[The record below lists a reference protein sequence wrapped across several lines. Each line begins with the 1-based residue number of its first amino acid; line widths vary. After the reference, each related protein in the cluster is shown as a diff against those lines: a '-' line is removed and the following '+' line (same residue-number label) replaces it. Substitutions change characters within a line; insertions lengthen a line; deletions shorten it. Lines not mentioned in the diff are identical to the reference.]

1 MSSRASPQTHDK
13 ESSRKSAADTVDD
26 RAEAGSSSFVALRK
40 NRGAKKSSFVSLPA
54 DTKAAAIAR
63 PTSLR
68 SETPVD
74 EPPSSVGPAAA
85 ERDPLPATAS
95 VGPGTGLEILSH
107 VARCSPTEAW
117 AYLAKYPPAVL
128 PAVLASLL
136 DPEALGSILPALAY
150 GASVPQD
157 RGKVL
162 TIVEGLRAT
171 PRWKM
176 NVAMLSPSERAAGAT
191 AWAAAGGEGSWS

>member
-1 MSSRASPQTHDK
+1 VSSGQ
-13 ESSRKSAADTVDD
+13 SAAVAIDD
-26 RAEAGSSSFVALRK
+26 RTKAESSSFAALRK
-40 NRGAKKSSFVSLPA
+40 DRGAKKSSFVSIPA
-54 DTKAAAIAR
+54 VPKPAANAMQ
-63 PTSLR
+63 TSSI
-68 SETPVD
+68 SETPID
-74 EPPSSVGPAAA
+74 QPPSSVGPAAP
-85 ERDPLPATAS
+85 ERDPPPVTAS
-95 VGPGTGLEILSH
+95 VGPGAGLEILRH

-117 AYLAKYPPAVL
+117 AYLVLYPPAML
-128 PAVLASLL
+128 PAVLSSLL
-136 DPEALGSILPALAY
+136 DPETLGSILPALAY

-176 NVAMLSPSERAAGAT
+176 NVAMLSASERAAGAT